1 MKEPNKTI
9 NVMIFSYS
17 RNKHR
22 TRIKN
27 FFPPK
32 ADLLKEQNMN
42 NEVKEVKPLQSFVH
56 LGELLR
62 VEREKQGLSIEEVA
76 KLADWSERS
85 VRKIEEGKNM
95 GLRLGPCFKIAEIL
109 NCNIAIVDKA

>member
-1 MKEPNKTI
+1 
-9 NVMIFSYS
+9 MIFSYS
-17 RNKHR
+17 KNKHR

-56 LGELLR
+56 LSILLR
-62 VEREKQGLSIEEVA
+62 LEREKQGLSIEEVA
-76 KLADWSERS
+76 KMADLS
-85 VRKIEEGKNM
+85 VNTTRRIENA
-95 GLRLGPCFKIAEIL
+95 RLNRYDTYVRVAEAL
-109 NCNIAIVDKA
+109 NCNIMIVDKA

>member
-1 MKEPNKTI
+1 
-9 NVMIFSYS
+9 MIFSYI

-22 TRIKN
+22 TRIKI

>member
-1 MKEPNKTI
+1 
-9 NVMIFSYS
+9 MIFSY
-17 RNKHR
+17 NKNKYR

-32 ADLLKEQNMN
+32 AGLLKELNMN
-42 NEVKEVKPLQSFVH
+42 KEVKSLQSFVH

-62 VEREKQGLSIEEVA
+62 LEREKQGLSIEEVA

-85 VRKIEEGKNM
+85 VRKIEEGKNT
-95 GLRLGPCFKIAEIL
+95 GLRLGPCFKIAE
-109 NCNIAIVDKA
+109 